1 MVNTGYFWT
10 EDRDVQILDMWRERH
25 SASYIAKQI
34 GCTRN
39 AVSGR
44 LLRLRAREG
53 IMPHR
58 RRGVQYS
65 VEEDNLIAS
74 MRKQDV
80 QVKDIAAKLGRPVYS
95 VFKRAQKIGVST
107 RMRNPDKVLW
117 SVRKESSLGVRHA
130 KRVVS
135 VPMTK
140 IELYAMLQQAVLN
153 TGGEL
158 V

>member
-10 EDRDVQILDMWRERH
+10 EDRDIQILDMWRERLSTSH
-25 SASYIAKQI
+25 IARQL

-44 LLRLRAREG
+44 LLRLRARDG
-53 IMPHR
+53 IMPYR
-58 RRGVQYS
+58 RRGAQYS

-74 MRKQDV
+74 MREQDA
-80 QVKDIAAKLGRPVYS
+80 QVKDIATRLGRPVYS
-95 VFKRAQKIGVST
+95 VFKRAQKLGVST
-107 RMRNPDKVLW
+107 RMQHRP
-117 SVRKESSLGVRHA
+117 VRVRQESALGVVRQA
-130 KRVVS
+130 KRVVKMA
-135 VPMTK
+135 PMTK
-140 IELYAMLQQAVLN
+140 IQLYAMLQQAVLN